1 MAVSI
6 IGAVKEIAERIVEEK
21 NLELIDVEFV
31 KEGPDKFLRIYINK
45 SGGVGI
51 DDCVAVHKE
60 LDKRIDDQFEIP
72 GPYIMEV
79 SSPGYDRAFKKAADY
94 QRYMGEDIEIK
105 LFKPLDG
112 IKKYSGVLK
121 SYDNG
126 LITIET
132 DKGTMEFNETETAKV
147 NRIFKI

>member
-6 IGAVKEIAERIVEEK
+6 IKAVEAIAAGIAEEK

-31 KEGPDKFLRIYINK
+31 KEGPDKFLRIYIYK

-51 DDCVAVHKE
+51 DDCVTVHKE
-60 LDKRIDDQFEIP
+60 LDKKIDDQLEIP

-94 QRYMGEDIEIK
+94 HRYMGEEIEIK
-105 LFKPLDG
+105 LYKPVDG

-121 SYDNG
+121 SYENG
-126 LITIET
+126 NITVET
-132 DKGTMEFNETETAKV
+132 DKGTLEFNETDTAKV